1 MLKSGFLAWNS
12 GYCHSKGFLFL
23 HLTANISE
31 KSAITVN
38 RSEEQS
44 PAPSNDRPPAN
55 MDQQTILKAKDFRAC
70 LAFLLPNSNIPAIA
84 YLQLLE
90 TAQTPA

>member
-55 MDQQTILKAKDFRAC
+55 MDQQTILKAKELPIC
-70 LAFLLPNSNIPAIA
+70 SCWKQLKPLHKSGLAGAKRSIS
-84 YLQLLE
+84 
-90 TAQTPA
+90 